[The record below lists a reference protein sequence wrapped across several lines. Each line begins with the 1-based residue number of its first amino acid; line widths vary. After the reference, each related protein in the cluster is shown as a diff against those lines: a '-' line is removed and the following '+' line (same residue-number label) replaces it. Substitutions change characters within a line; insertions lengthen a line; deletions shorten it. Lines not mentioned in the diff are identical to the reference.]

1 MFTNR
6 WPSAE
11 SLNRIHDHWEE
22 YYGDPANRHERA
34 RSFLGVKIVSGPV
47 HPFDVFK
54 WGAGKYITIPEHSSF
69 LQKLVAFLLI
79 QSFFAELVR
88 KENQWSGY
96 AFRWSNARKIFSW

>member
-1 MFTNR
+1 MLFNI

-22 YYGDPANRHERA
+22 YYSDPANRHERTH
-34 RSFLGVKIVSGPV
+34 SFLGVKIVSGPV

-54 WGAGKYITIPEHSSF
+54 WGAGKDITIPERPSF

-79 QSFFAELVR
+79 QLCFAEFAR
-88 KENQWSGY
+88 RENQWIGY
-96 AFRWSNARKIFSW
+96 AFRWNNAREIFSW